1 MARGSLTAAGSA
13 EEVVPALDYRAL
25 QNQVRALH
33 RLLGKKT
40 LEAEIFQRHGPKGF
54 AMLWPEIA
62 HRVCKGALGRR
73 ESPLKS
79 YCKLVM

>member
-1 MARGSLTAAGSA
+1 MARRHHVAPNERRHLVARGGLTAAGSG
-13 EEVVPALDYRAL
+13 EEVVPAYRAL

-62 HRVCKGALGRR
+62 HRVCNG
-73 ESPLKS
+73 P
-79 YCKLVM
+79 

>member
-1 MARGSLTAAGSA
+1 MRSDRSRRG
-13 EEVVPALDYRAL
+13 EEVVPAYRAL
-25 QNQVRALH
+25 QSKVRALH

-62 HRVCKGALGRR
+62 HRVCSGPQALERAL
-73 ESPLKS
+73 SNLTANS
-79 YCKLVM
+79 